1 MPHYYAD
8 VDPVLRNTSHTLVM
22 EMIGTDKDVLDVGC
36 ASGYLAKA
44 LKERGNRVSGIEYM
58 PEEAE
63 VARPFLE
70 KLVIADLTAISL
82 VDEFGEGLFDAIV
95 FADVLEHLPDPLE
108 TVRGAVPLLKPGGSI
123 IISIPN
129 VAHGAVRLGL
139 LQGSWNYTY
148 TGLLDATHLRFFT
161 RKTLE
166 TMLSDAGLTVEELRG
181 TVADPLQCEVQIDD
195 DTLPAGI
202 VQWVREQPYAMTYQF
217 VVRAVV
223 GDPSTPW
230 PELVPSIEIPVVD
243 DVHRQRS
250 LERPEVP
257 ADALAERDLLRAETT
272 TLHREN
278 VRLRDQAKNAIEAL
292 GAVQDELSVTRTRA
306 DQASAELAGFT
317 ESWSWK
323 VGRTLVRPAAWV
335 YHRVLHR

>member
-63 VARPFLE
+63 AARPFLE

-195 DTLPAGI
+195 ETLPAGI

-223 GDPSTPW
+223 GTRPRRGPNWSPPSRSPSSTTSTDSGRW
-230 PELVPSIEIPVVD
+230 SVP
-243 DVHRQRS
+243 RF
-250 LERPEVP
+250 RPMPSQSATCSVP
-257 ADALAERDLLRAETT
+257 RRRPCTARTY
-272 TLHREN
+272 
-278 VRLRDQAKNAIEAL
+278 
-292 GAVQDELSVTRTRA
+292 GCVTRPRTPSKR
-306 DQASAELAGFT
+306 SAP
-317 ESWSWK
+317 S
-323 VGRTLVRPAAWV
+323 RTSSR
-335 YHRVLHR
+335 